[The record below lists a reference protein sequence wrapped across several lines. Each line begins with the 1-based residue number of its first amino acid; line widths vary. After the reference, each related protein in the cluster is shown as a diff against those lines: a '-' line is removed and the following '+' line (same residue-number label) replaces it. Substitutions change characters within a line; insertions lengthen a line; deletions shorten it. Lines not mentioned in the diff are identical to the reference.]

1 MSQMTLFAIGIVT
14 YLVGSIPVAYL
25 ASRVQGRNV
34 LDVGTGNPGA
44 ANTFRKIGRGTG
56 VIVFLWDFGKAVI
69 PMVLLQE
76 ASESSDI
83 HVFFVGAAA
92 MAGHCY
98 PIFFRFRG
106 GMGLATAFGIAVG
119 LFPVLA
125 LIHGA
130 AMLLILPKVRDVVI
144 TATIGYISF
153 CAFGLWAYSDSWYLI
168 ILVCML
174 PVLAAVKNH
183 FTKESIAPQEQ

>member
-44 ANTFRKIGRGTG
+44 AITFRKIGRGTG

-69 PMVLLQE
+69 PMVLMQE
-76 ASESSDI
+76 ASESPDI
-83 HVFFVGAAA
+83 HAFFVGAAA

-98 PIFFRFRG
+98 PLFFRFRG

-144 TATIGYISF
+144 TATVGYISF
-153 CAFGLWAYSDSWYLI
+153 CAFGFNFHI
-168 ILVCML
+168 Q
-174 PVLAAVKNH
+174 VL
-183 FTKESIAPQEQ
+183 